1 MRLYSHSAG
10 IWSLLLMLG
19 FTMSKAQNPGSTLD
33 GGGSFEIIESGEG
46 RMDQGPQGS
55 TKTLSGGVVLRYR
68 DWLLRCREVVL
79 TDQDQI
85 ARANGKVV
93 LQGKAGL
100 RIQSERLL
108 WNTANKIA
116 FFEED
121 VRCKQGDWSLE
132 TPSLRLFTDRSEAVY
147 EQGGVLR
154 QGALRIESRYG
165 FGDLTRKEYQF
176 KKEVLIRHPELDL
189 QTEACRYHALPD
201 CLILEAPSKMV
212 GLRGSMQGDR
222 GTYLLRSQKVLLYR
236 VATGGDTWGGP
247 TLAFLQNRYLVAGDT
262 LQLDQKKGAYQALS
276 QAQWVDLQRKMTLQ
290 GDALVLDSARN
301 LPSSPPIPRKNVG
314 RQGIWASGR
323 VRLLDESVQPAL
335 EWVTESLA
343 GWMSTPTDSL
353 ILWTNETSLLAHGNW
368 LFRSAS
374 LFLDRQNQTLQAKGS
389 ILAWQ
394 GPRQL
399 ESTGLLW
406 KKIGDSLS
414 TLDFEGSTGL
424 CEKADTLPW
433 PLYHQAA
440 GQKAQARMTANS
452 LRDFE
457 LIGNT
462 VTLYWT
468 RGPDSLWSS
477 LSRTESARAVFE
489 FHEQELRRA
498 RYLGGPRGTYTPLSL
513 LQKAP
518 DFLAGVRPQFDLQ
531 QISLRSLE
539 ERRRSYP
546 PVKAEDMK
554 PLKR

>member
-1 MRLYSHSAG
+1 MRLYSLSAG
-10 IWSLLLMLG
+10 FWSLLLVLG
-19 FTMSKAQNPGSTLD
+19 FTVSQAQNPVGPMD

-79 TDQDQI
+79 LDQDQI
-85 ARANGKVV
+85 ARATGKVV

-108 WNTANKIA
+108 WNTASKVA

-132 TPSLRLFTDRSEAVY
+132 TPSLRLFTESSEAVY

-165 FGDLTRKEYQF
+165 FGDLNRKDYRF
-176 KKEVLIRHPELDL
+176 KKQVPIRHPELDL
-189 QTEACRYHALPD
+189 QTEACRYLALPD
-201 CLILEAPSKMV
+201 CLVLEAPSRMV
-212 GLRGSMQGDR
+212 GLQGSMQGDG
-222 GTYLLRSQKVLLYR
+222 GTYQIKSKKVLLHR
-236 VATGGDTWGGP
+236 SATGGDSLGGP
-247 TLAFLQNRYLVAGDT
+247 TLAFLQKRYLVAGDT
-262 LQLDQKKGAYQALS
+262 LQLDQKNGAYRALG
-276 QAQWVDLQRKMTLQ
+276 QAQWVDLQRKITLQ
-290 GDALVLDSARN
+290 GDMLALDSARN
-301 LPSSPPIPRKNVG
+301 LPSTPPVPRKSVG
-314 RQGIWASGR
+314 RQGFWAMGR

-335 EWVTESLA
+335 EWITESLA
-343 GWMSTPTDSL
+343 GWMPTPTDSL
-353 ILWTNETSLLAHGNW
+353 ILWTNDSSLLAHGNW
-368 LFRSAS
+368 LFRSS
-374 LFLDRQNQTLQAKGS
+374 TLFLDRQSQTLQAKGS

-394 GPRQL
+394 GPQQL
-399 ESTGLLW
+399 ESTGMLW
-406 KKIGDSLS
+406 KNMGDSLS

-424 CEKADTLPW
+424 CEMADTLPW

-440 GQKAQARMTANS
+440 GQKAQARMTANH

-468 RGPDSLWSS
+468 RGTDSLWSA

-489 FHEQELRRA
+489 FQDQQLARA

-513 LQKAP
+513 IQEAP
-518 DFLAGVRPQFDLQ
+518 KFLAGVRPQFELQ
-531 QISLRSLE
+531 QISLRNLE
-539 ERRRSYP
+539 ERRQSYP
-546 PVKAEDMK
+546 PVKAGDMK
-554 PLKR
+554 PMNR